1 MAIPLGTKLGP
12 YEIISPLGAGGMG
25 EVYRARDT
33 RLGREVAL
41 KVLPTAFASDPER
54 MARFQREAQVL
65 ASLNHP
71 RIGAIYGFEDS
82 GGARALVME
91 LIEGP
96 TLSDRIARG
105 AIPVDE
111 ALPTAREIAE
121 ALEAAH
127 DRGIVHRD
135 LKPANIKIT
144 SDGNVKVL
152 DFGLAKAVEGEITS
166 TDIQNSPT
174 ISRMATQAGIILGTA
189 AYMSPE
195 QAKGKT
201 VDRRTDIWAFGCVLY
216 EMLTGKRAFE
226 GETVTDTLAAVIRG
240 EPDWSVLP
248 ATTPQTVRNLLQR
261 CLKKD
266 PKQRLQ
272 SIGEAR
278 ITLDDVLS
286 GSTPAS
292 APSQESQP
300 LPRANPSSLRFLPW
314 ALAVVL
320 GAGLLITLSALRQAS
335 HPSAQKFTELSL
347 WIPPDQ
353 QLDTI
358 SGPAVAI
365 SPDGS
370 RLAYVIRDRGS
381 NSGKLYVREMDN
393 KVAVLLGGAGGASVP
408 FFSADSQWIGFFGDG
423 KLKKISV
430 RGGAAIALCD
440 VTGYRGGTWS
450 EDGTIVFPVQFTS
463 PLFRVSAAGGTPQ
476 EATHLDS
483 GRSDITHRWPQFLPG
498 GKALLFT
505 SSADNNFFEHARVE
519 AASLDKGVGKV
530 LVENAYYGR
539 YLAGGYLAY
548 VSQGTVFAAP
558 FDAQALKITGTAI
571 PVLQG
576 VDADLS
582 NGAVQLSVSQ
592 NGTAVYLSGGKVN
605 QYLNIALLDRKG
617 NASALMNDQPDASS
631 PSISPDGKRLAF
643 QKINGIW
650 VHDLVRGTTSPVTPG
665 SAGASYPIWSPDGEW
680 VTYAHPRSTSKGSGQ
695 GIFRKRSDGTG
706 EEAALTPD
714 HILNAYPGSWS
725 PDGKVLVF
733 YQLSEKDGSCCE
745 MWTLRLEENGKPQE
759 PRRFLEQGTNGKAR
773 HPQFSPD
780 GRWLSYISWESG
792 LAQVYVV
799 PFSGGVGK
807 WQISTNG
814 GMEARWSKTG
824 HELFYIT
831 VNGNTL
837 MSVPYSVD
845 KNSFQPGNP
854 QEVFTDRFEPRAP
867 FMSYDVM
874 PDGQHFV
881 MFQFAGG
888 RAAPTS
894 EPTVALNWLDQVRQL
909 VAAGQSNASK

>member
-1 MAIPLGTKLGP
+1 MALTSGSKLGS
-12 YEIISPLGAGGMG
+12 YEIVSPLGAGGMG

-82 GGARALVME
+82 NGVRALVME

-96 TLSDRIARG
+96 TLADRIARG
-105 AIPVDE
+105 PISVDE
-111 ALPTAREIAE
+111 ALPLAREIAE

-135 LKPANIKIT
+135 LKPANVKIT
-144 SDGNVKVL
+144 PDGNVKVL
-152 DFGLAKAVEGEITS
+152 DFGLAKAVEGDVSS

-216 EMLTGKRAFE
+216 EMLTTKHAFE

-240 EPDWSVLP
+240 EPDWTLLP
-248 ATTPQTVRNLLQR
+248 ANTPPAVRNLLQR

-266 PKQRLQ
+266 PRQRLQ

-278 ITLDDVLS
+278 ITLDEILS
-286 GSTPAS
+286 GSTQAMGPI
-292 APSQESQP
+292 QESQS
-300 LPRANPSSLRFLPW
+300 LARAKPSALRFLPW
-314 ALAVVL
+314 T
-320 GAGLLITLSALRQAS
+320 ISALLSVALLVALFALHQAS
-335 HPSAQKFTELSL
+335 RPSAQKFMELSL

-353 QLDTI
+353 QLETVG
-358 SGPAVAI
+358 GPAVAT

-381 NSGKLYVREMDN
+381 YSSKLYVREMDN
-393 KVAVLLGGAGGASVP
+393 KNAVLLSGAGAADVP
-408 FFSADSQWIGFFGDG
+408 FFSPDGQWIGFFGDG

-450 EDGTIVFPVQFTS
+450 EDGTIVFPTQFTS

-476 EATHLDS
+476 EVTHLDA
-483 GRSDITHRWPQFLPG
+483 GRSEITHRWPQFLPG

-505 SSADNNFFEHARVE
+505 ASADNNFFEHAKVE
-519 AASLDKGVGKV
+519 AASLDNGVGKV
-530 LVENAYYGR
+530 LVENAYFGR

-548 VSQGTVFAAP
+548 VSQGTLFVVP
-558 FDAQALKITGTAI
+558 FDAKALKITGAAI

-592 NGTAVYLSGGKVN
+592 NGTAVYLSGGKIN
-605 QYLNIALLDRKG
+605 QIMNIALLDRKG
-617 NASALMNDQPDASS
+617 NASTLMNDQPDASS
-631 PSISPDGKRLAF
+631 PQISPDGKRVAF
-643 QKINGIW
+643 QKITGIW
-650 VHDLVRGTTSPVTPG
+650 IHDLVRGTTSPVTPG
-665 SAGASYPIWSPDGEW
+665 STGASYPVWSPDGEW
-680 VTYAHPRSTSKGSGQ
+680 IAYSHPRPTSKGTGQ
-695 GIFRKRSDGTG
+695 GIFRRRSDGTG
-706 EEAALTPD
+706 EEVELTPD
-714 HILNAYPGSWS
+714 HVSNAYPGSWS
-725 PDGKVLVF
+725 PDGKVLAF

-745 MWTLRLEENGKPQE
+745 LWTLSIDENGKPQE
-759 PRRFLEQGTNGKAR
+759 PRRFLQQGSNAKAG
-773 HPQFSPD
+773 HPEFSPD
-780 GRWLSYISWESG
+780 GRWLSYMSGESG
-792 LAQVYVV
+792 LIQVYVV

-814 GMEARWSKTG
+814 GMEPHWSKTG
-824 HELFYIT
+824 HELFYIAG
-831 VNGNTL
+831 NGSTL
-837 MSVPYSVD
+837 MSVPYTVD

-854 QEVFTDRFEPRAP
+854 QELFADRFEPRAP
-867 FMSYDVM
+867 FTSYDVM

-888 RAAPTS
+888 RATPTS
-894 EPTVALNWLDQVRQL
+894 EPVVALNWLDQVRQM
-909 VAAGQSNASK
+909 AASGQPDGGK

>member
-1 MAIPLGTKLGP
+1 MSISPGTKLGS
-12 YEIISPLGAGGMG
+12 YEIVSPLGAGGMG

-82 GGARALVME
+82 NGVRALVME

-96 TLSDRIARG
+96 TLADRIARG
-105 AIPVDE
+105 AIPIDE
-111 ALPTAREIAE
+111 ALPLAREIAE

-135 LKPANIKIT
+135 LKPANVKIT
-144 SDGNVKVL
+144 PDGNVKVL
-152 DFGLAKAVEGEITS
+152 DFGLAKAVEGDISS

-174 ISRMATQAGIILGTA
+174 LTRMSTQAGIILGTA

-216 EMLTGKRAFE
+216 EMLTGNRAFE

-240 EPDWSVLP
+240 EPDWTLLP
-248 ATTPQTVRNLLQR
+248 ANTPQAVRNLLLR

-278 ITLDDVLS
+278 ITLDEVLS
-286 GSTPAS
+286 GSSQAM
-292 APSQESQP
+292 APIQESQS
-300 LPRANPSSLRFLPW
+300 LPSAKPSSLRFLPW
-314 ALAVVL
+314 AIAALL
-320 GAGLLITLSALRQAS
+320 GVALLVALFALRQAS
-335 HPSAQKFTELSL
+335 RPSAQKFTELSL

-358 SGPAVAI
+358 SGPAVVI

-393 KVAVLLGGAGGASVP
+393 RAATLLSGAGGADVP
-408 FFSADSQWIGFFGDG
+408 FFSPDGQWIGFFGDG

-430 RGGAAIALCD
+430 RGGAAIVLCD
-440 VTGYRGGTWS
+440 ANGYRGGTWS
-450 EDGTIVFPVQFTS
+450 EDGTIVFPAQFTS
-463 PLFRVSAAGGTPQ
+463 PLYRIPAAGGTP
-476 EATHLDS
+476 EETTHLDTA
-483 GRSDITHRWPQFLPG
+483 RAEITHRWPQFLPG
-498 GKALLFT
+498 GKALVFT
-505 SSADNNFFEHARVE
+505 SSADNNFFEHAKVE
-519 AASLDKGVGKV
+519 VASLDKGVGKV
-530 LVENAYYGR
+530 LVENAYFGR

-548 VSQGTVFAAP
+548 VSQGTVFVAP
-558 FDAQALKITGTAI
+558 FDAKGLKITGTAI

-605 QYLNIALLDRKG
+605 QNLNIALLDRKG
-617 NASALMNDQPDASS
+617 NASTLMSDQPDASS
-631 PSISPDGKRLAF
+631 PQISPDGKRLAF
-643 QKINGIW
+643 QKITGIW

-665 SAGASYPIWSPDGEW
+665 SAGASYPVWSPDGEW
-680 VTYAHPRSTSKGSGQ
+680 ITYAHPRSTGKGTGQ

-706 EEAALTPD
+706 EEVALTPD
-714 HILNAYPGSWS
+714 HSLNAYPGSWS

-745 MWTLRLEENGKPQE
+745 MWTLTIDENGKPQE
-759 PRRFLEQGTNGKAR
+759 PRRFLEQGSNGKAR
-773 HPQFSPD
+773 FPQFSPD
-780 GRWLSYISWESG
+780 GRWLSYMSWESG

-814 GMEARWSKTG
+814 GMEGHWSKTG

-831 VNGNTL
+831 GNGSTL

-854 QEVFTDRFEPRAP
+854 QELFTDRFEPRAP

-888 RAAPTS
+888 RAASTS

-909 VAAGQSNASK
+909 VAAGQSDASK